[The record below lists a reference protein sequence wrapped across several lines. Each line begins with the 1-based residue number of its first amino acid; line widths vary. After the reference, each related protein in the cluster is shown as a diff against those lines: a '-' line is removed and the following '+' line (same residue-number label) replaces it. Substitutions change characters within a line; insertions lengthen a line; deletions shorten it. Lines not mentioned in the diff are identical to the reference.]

1 MSTINTPYSN
11 KNGFNPIAKKST
23 NPLILGIVLSVVI
36 LIHLYLAFYL
46 LKSADLN
53 KVEPP
58 LVMTVEMQLQASTSA
73 PTPPTPPNAPE
84 KVQPIKPQPI
94 LKKPAPPTPKL
105 KELKAVPK
113 ELHAPK
119 PKDPEP
125 IPSASPTTP
134 PKPDV
139 VPPTS
144 ALTPVEAAP
153 TQPSVTVPTA
163 SQTNPAA
170 PPTSTELSA
179 EVKPILYVKPV
190 YPPIAINREREGW
203 VKIEFTIKAD
213 GTVSDATV
221 ISAEPEELFDEA
233 ALTAVKEWKFA
244 PKIVDG
250 LAVSRRA
257 VKKVQFKLE
266 H

>member
-11 KNGFNPIAKKST
+11 KNAFNPIAKNSV
-23 NPLILGIVLSVVI
+23 NRLILGIVLSVVI

-58 LVMTVEMQLQASTSA
+58 LVMTVEMQLQASSSA
-73 PTPPTPPNAPE
+73 PTPPTPPKAPE

-113 ELHAPK
+113 ELPTPK

-139 VPPTS
+139 APPAS
-144 ALTPVEAAP
+144 APTPVEAAP
-153 TQPSVTVPTA
+153 TQPNITAPTA

-170 PPTSTELSA
+170 PTSTEISA

-190 YPPIAINREREGW
+190 YPSIAIKREREGW

-213 GTVSDATV
+213 GSVSDATV
-221 ISAEPEELFDEA
+221 IGAEPEELFDEA

-250 LAVSRRA
+250 VAVSRRA

>member
-36 LIHLYLAFYL
+36 LIHLYLAFCL

-53 KVEPP
+53 KVETP
-58 LVMTVEMQLQASTSA
+58 LVMTVEMQLQANTSA
-73 PTPPTPPNAPE
+73 PTPLTPPKAPE

-113 ELHAPK
+113 ELPTPK

-134 PKPDV
+134 PKLDV
-139 VPPTS
+139 VPPAS
-144 ALTPVEAAP
+144 APTPVEAAP
-153 TQPSVTVPTA
+153 TQPNITAPTA

-170 PPTSTELSA
+170 PTSTEISA

-190 YPPIAINREREGW
+190 YPPIAIKREREGW

-250 LAVSRRA
+250 VAVSRRA

>member
-1 MSTINTPYSN
+1 MSIINTPYSN
-11 KNGFNPIAKKST
+11 TNGFNPIAKNSA
-23 NPLILGIVLSVVI
+23 NPLILGIVLSVVV

-46 LKSADLN
+46 LKSEDLN

-73 PTPPTPPNAPE
+73 PTPPTPPKAPE
-84 KVQPIKPQPI
+84 KVQPIKPQPS

-105 KELKAVPK
+105 KELKAAPK
-113 ELHAPK
+113 ELPTPK

-139 VPPTS
+139 VPPAS
-144 ALTPVEAAP
+144 APTPVEAAP
-153 TQPSVTVPTA
+153 TQPNVAAPTA
-163 SQTNPAA
+163 SQANPAA
-170 PPTSTELSA
+170 PTSTEISA
-179 EVKPILYVKPV
+179 EVKPILYVKPI
-190 YPPIAINREREGW
+190 YPPIAIRREREGW

-221 ISAEPEELFDEA
+221 IDAEPEEIFDEA

-250 LAVSRRA
+250 VAVNRRA
-257 VKKVQFKLE
+257 TKKVQFKLE